1 MARMSMR
8 KRMEELREDVDKV
21 LRQMCFGRAYRE
33 YCEGVITQIIDT
45 AVIYDRCIKDTIVVD
60 EDMVVTALME
70 IVFRD
75 YEYEE

>member
-1 MARMSMR
+1 MARIS
-8 KRMEELREDVDKV
+8 KKKKELREDIDKV

-33 YCEGVITQIIDT
+33 YCEGVITQIINT
-45 AVIYDRCIKDTIVVD
+45 GVIEDRCINDDIVVD

-75 YEYEE
+75 YEYED